1 MEPMR
6 DMTQMLSEIQNK
18 NEVLEKQMAL
28 MRQELGAAETRAQ
41 EAQSRVKVL
50 EQEME
55 NKISQNQLIAK
66 NDQAALGT
74 LEKSYTSFLCEY
86 PLLSAWCVGQTGPVV
101 ESLLMEKLKGS
112 YREFEMSLREKMDEQ
127 IKNAV
132 TKNDLIELYR
142 AIDDFELYKTSADKA
157 VTKNDLIDVYKT
169 LDDKV
174 GIEEFVLEL
183 KKQLDKKASVDD
195 VREAYEQLLKP
206 LYDQLE
212 QLGIGQHGR
221 PERHRASE
229 QVIKSQSQVRQSG
242 LSLLD
247 SI

>member
-74 LEKSYTSFLCEY
+74 LEK
-86 PLLSAWCVGQTGPVV
+86 
-101 ESLLMEKLKGS
+101 
-112 YREFEMSLREKMDEQ
+112 
-127 IKNAV
+127 
-132 TKNDLIELYR
+132 
-142 AIDDFELYKTSADKA
+142 
-157 VTKNDLIDVYKT
+157 
-169 LDDKV
+169 
-174 GIEEFVLEL
+174 
-183 KKQLDKKASVDD
+183 
-195 VREAYEQLLKP
+195 
-206 LYDQLE
+206 
-212 QLGIGQHGR
+212 
-221 PERHRASE
+221 
-229 QVIKSQSQVRQSG
+229 
-242 LSLLD
+242 
-247 SI
+247 